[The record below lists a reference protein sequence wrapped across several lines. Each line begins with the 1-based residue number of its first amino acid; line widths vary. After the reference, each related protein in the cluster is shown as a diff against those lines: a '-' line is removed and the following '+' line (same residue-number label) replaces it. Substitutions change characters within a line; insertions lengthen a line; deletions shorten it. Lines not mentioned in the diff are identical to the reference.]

1 MGQVTSL
8 TLLRDGERRPCFT
21 LGGNPL
27 PVYQQLRRA
36 GRVSAGIY
44 PSWGGDVVRCPLEN
58 SSPIKSPGR
67 TRTFVLSY
75 LPSGWSLRR
84 RAGLYALGE
93 RKGTQERRPRG
104 VHSVHIYRSLARP
117 PTFHGHHLIYRP
129 WLRDGNKSPGSQRPT
144 VVELQSPGA
153 RLPSGRRR
161 LPGRSGGPAGADP
174 APGPRALEE
183 SAPRA
188 QPCPETGER
197 LRACKSAGSA
207 LPQGP
212 SLPFGPG
219 PGPCPCPG
227 APPAAPLTQRKPSRG
242 GRAGG
247 EAPGPTSRP
256 GAAVPPAPP
265 SGPPRPREEVGSRE
279 PRPRQSSAREPRENQ
294 AGARGRAQARD
305 DSPRRAG
312 GREPGAGGVEW
323 PGRGPGGEAAQG
335 AVSSRSC
342 GHRGS

>member
-67 TRTFVLSY
+67 TMTFVLSY
-75 LPSGWSLRR
+75 LPSGWSLWR
-84 RAGLYALGE
+84 RAGEQGCTPRFGGE
-93 RKGTQERRPRG
+93 KRDAGKTAPGSPLRSHLPKPRKT
-104 VHSVHIYRSLARP
+104 

-161 LPGRSGGPAGADP
+161 LPRTLGRTRRGGPGSW
-174 APGPRALEE
+174 APGPR
-183 SAPRA
+183 
-188 QPCPETGER
+188 GI
-197 LRACKSAGSA
+197 
-207 LPQGP
+207 
-212 SLPFGPG
+212 
-219 PGPCPCPG
+219 
-227 APPAAPLTQRKPSRG
+227 
-242 GRAGG
+242 
-247 EAPGPTSRP
+247 
-256 GAAVPPAPP
+256 GAAGTAVP
-265 SGPPRPREEVGSRE
+265 
-279 PRPRQSSAREPRENQ
+279 
-294 AGARGRAQARD
+294 
-305 DSPRRAG
+305 
-312 GREPGAGGVEW
+312 
-323 PGRGPGGEAAQG
+323 
-335 AVSSRSC
+335 
-342 GHRGS
+342 